1 MNNLYP
7 LFANNILPIFITAA
21 AGWLIG
27 KVSHIES
34 RTVARIAFYIFSP
47 ALVFQLITNNH
58 ISGDEFARMS
68 FLAIAVTAFVG
79 LCVWGVGKSIGLK
92 RRMLAAL
99 LLVTILPNAG
109 NYGLSANF
117 FAFGEEGLA
126 YASIYFVTMATL
138 TYSLGIMIAS
148 MGRKTFTEAALGLLK
163 IPVLY
168 ALAGAYIFNI
178 YHWSLPLPLER
189 SVDLL
194 SQAAIPTM
202 LVLLGLQLQRMVWN
216 HNLLVLGLANV
227 FRLLVSPLAAFGL
240 SLAIGL
246 KGLPLQAGVLEA
258 AMPSAVMAIILSTEF
273 DVEPAFVTTAV
284 TTTTLLS
291 PLTITPLLAFL
302 GQ

>member
-1 MNNLYP
+1 LNNLIP
-7 LFANNILPIFITAA
+7 LFANNILPIFITAG

-27 KVSHIES
+27 KVSHIEIK
-34 RTVARIAFYIFSP
+34 TVTRIAFYVFSP
-47 ALVFQLITNNH
+47 ALVFQLITTNN

-68 FLAIAVTAFVG
+68 FLAIAVTVLLG
-79 LCVWGVGKSIGLK
+79 ILVWIVGKSIRLE
-92 RRMLAAL
+92 RRILAAL
-99 LLVTILPNAG
+99 LLVAILPNAG
-109 NYGLSANF
+109 NYGLSANL

-126 YASIYFVTMATL
+126 HASIYFVTMATL
-138 TYSLGIMIAS
+138 TYSLGVLIAS
-148 MGRKTFTEAALGLLK
+148 MGKKTLREAALGLVK

-168 ALAGAYIFNI
+168 ALGGAYIFNI
-178 YHWSLPLPLER
+178 YHWSLPLPFAR

-202 LVLLGLQLQRMVWN
+202 LLLLGLQFQRVVWN
-216 HNLLVLGLANV
+216 QNLLALGLANV
-227 FRLLVSPLAAFGL
+227 FRLLVSPLAALGL

-246 KGLPLQAGVLEA
+246 EGLPLQAGILEA
-258 AMPSAVMAIILSTEF
+258 AMPSAVMTIILATEY

-291 PLTITPLLAFL
+291 PFTITPLLAFL

>member
-1 MNNLYP
+1 MSNLIP
-7 LFANNILPIFITAA
+7 LFANNILPIFITAG

-27 KVSHIES
+27 IVTHIEVK
-34 RTVARIAFYIFSP
+34 TVTRIAFYILSP

-68 FLAIAVTAFVG
+68 LLAIAVTALVG
-79 LCVWGVGKSIGLK
+79 IVVWIVGKSIRLE
-92 RRMLAAL
+92 RRILAAL
-99 LLVTILPNAG
+99 LLVSILPNAG
-109 NYGLSANF
+109 NYGLSANL

-126 YASIYFVTMATL
+126 HASIYFVTMATL
-138 TYSLGIMIAS
+138 TYSLGVLIAS
-148 MGRKTFTEAALGLLK
+148 MGKKTLKEAALGLAK

-168 ALAGAYIFNI
+168 ALGAAYIFNMLDR
-178 YHWSLPLPLER
+178 SLPLPLAR

-202 LVLLGLQLQRMVWN
+202 LLLLGLQLQRVVWN
-216 HNLLVLGLANV
+216 QNLLALGLANV
-227 FRLLVSPLAAFGL
+227 FRLLVSPLVALGL
-240 SLAIGL
+240 SPVIGL
-246 KGLPLQAGVLEA
+246 QGLPLQAGVLEA
-258 AMPSAVMAIILSTEF
+258 AMPSAVMTIILATEF

-291 PLTITPLLAFL
+291 PFTLTPLLAFL